1 MPGLHSEQD
10 RIELI
15 TMRHLLKLLV
25 FALVAIVP
33 ITGGAT
39 ARKISA
45 RSTTT
50 RKLVAKKPSAR
61 AADSG
66 AARTRTTA
74 SRKKSEAVS
83 GYTSKSG
90 KRVAPYKRSPA
101 K

>member
-1 MPGLHSEQD
+1 
-10 RIELI
+10 
-15 TMRHLLKLLV
+15 MRHLLNLLLV

-33 ITGGAT
+33 ITSSAT
-39 ARKISA
+39 GRKTST

-50 RKLVAKKPSAR
+50 RKSVTKKHVAR
-61 AADSG
+61 AAGSG
-66 AARTRTTA
+66 AARTRATA
-74 SRKKSEAVS
+74 NRKKSESVS